1 MTIDISN
8 MTDDE
13 FFEAYL
19 TGTESEVVSLMA
31 AITRHEN
38 LHRFYS
44 KEFAL
49 AALRHAPAIKRLDAQ
64 REALRHASA
73 PAIAQRDA
81 PAARPR
87 LRGDAARAAKLQKIN
102 AQIVALEERVHQLRM
117 HAAQLKKE
125 N

>member
-19 TGTESEVVSLMA
+19 TGTQREVISLVA

-44 KEFAL
+44 KEFM
-49 AALRHAPAIKRLDAQ
+49 AAARRHAPAMAELAAQKNRPMPKAKPKKADTAKRLQKLNAK
-64 REALRHASA
+64 
-73 PAIAQRDA
+73 IA
-81 PAARPR
+81 
-87 LRGDAARAAKLQKIN
+87 
-102 AQIVALEERVHQLRM
+102 ALEERTSQLR
-117 HAAQLKKE
+117 ARVASLNETNQ